1 MLAVLLLALAQEANL
16 NDLPADL
23 EIPPVTKGA
32 PAPGKRTRAALPA
45 YAGTDVHHLL
55 YLPTDW
61 KKGSRY
67 PVIVEYAGNGG
78 YKNARGDVSLG
89 TVEGSRLGYGLSGGR
104 GFLWLCLPYVNVK
117 EKRNQEKWWGDVD
130 ATVAYCR
137 EAVRTVCRD
146 FGGDPDRLVLAG
158 FSRGAIACN
167 YIGLHDDGIAKLW
180 RAFVAHSHYD
190 GVRRWGYPGDD
201 RESALRRL
209 KRLDR
214 RPQWISHERSTRET
228 RRYLESTGIT
238 GDFTYCDLPFPNH
251 TDAWVLR
258 DLPARRKLRAWL
270 RRALE

>member
-1 MLAVLLLALAQEANL
+1 MILLLSLAQEANL

-23 EIPPVTKGA
+23 EIPAVTKGE
-32 PAPGKRTRAALPA
+32 PAPGRRVRCTLPA

-61 KKGSRY
+61 KAKERV

-78 YKNARGDVSLG
+78 YSNRYGDVSRG

-104 GFLWLCLPYVNVK
+104 GFIWLCLPYVNTK
-117 EKRNQEKWWGDVD
+117 EKRNQEKWWGDVE
-130 ATVAYCR
+130 ATVAYCK
-137 EAVRTVCRD
+137 EAVAVVCRD
-146 FGGDPDRLVLAG
+146 YGGDRDRLVLAG

-180 RAFVAHSHYD
+180 RAFIAHSHYD
-190 GVRRWGYPGDD
+190 GVRRWGYAGDD
-201 RESALRRL
+201 RDSALKRLRRL
-209 KRLDR
+209 GD

-228 RRYLESTGIT
+228 RRYLEATGVK
-238 GDFTYCDLPFPNH
+238 GDFTFLDLPHPNH

-258 DLPARRKLRAWL
+258 DIPARRRVRDWL
-270 RRALE
+270 RRVLE